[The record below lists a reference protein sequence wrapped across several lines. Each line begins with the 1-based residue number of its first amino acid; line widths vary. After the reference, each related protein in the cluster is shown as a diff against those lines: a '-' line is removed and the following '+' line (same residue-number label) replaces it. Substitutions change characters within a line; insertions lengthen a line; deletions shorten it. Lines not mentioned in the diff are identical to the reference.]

1 MSGQNSPKTG
11 DSRMRP
17 IRVLLAAP
25 SLEIVG
31 GQSIQAFRLLEALKN
46 RPEICVDFQPINPR
60 LSAPFRPLQRIK
72 YVRTLATEAVYATE
86 LFPRLKTADVVHV
99 FTAGFSSFLL
109 TFVPLLAAA
118 RANRKPII
126 LNYHDGRAE
135 DHLRRSR
142 LAVKLA
148 RQADT
153 IVVPSGYLAGIFAR
167 FGFEARPIF
176 NMIDP
181 SRFSFRE
188 RRKVKPY
195 FLHNRGL
202 EHHYNPAC
210 SLRAFAIVQ
219 RKYPEARLDVAHDGP
234 LRGELEALA
243 AALELNNVRFLGAV
257 DQNRMRE
264 LYHDAEIYLMSP
276 DADNMP
282 LSILECFATG
292 VPLVSTAAGGVPYM
306 VEDGR
311 TGLLVP
317 LNDHQA
323 LAAAA
328 LRLIEEEGLALRL
341 AKNGLRECERY
352 QPDRVAK
359 EWCVIYREVSSLK
372 RERT

>member
-1 MSGQNSPKTG
+1 
-11 DSRMRP
+11 MRP
-17 IRVLLAAP
+17 IRVLVAAP

-46 RPEICVDFQPINPR
+46 RPEICVAFQPINPR
-60 LSAPFRPLQRIK
+60 LGVPFRPLQRIK
-72 YVRTLATEAVYATE
+72 YVRTLATETVYAGE
-86 LFPRLKTADVVHV
+86 LFARLRTADVVHA
-99 FTAGFSSFLL
+99 FTAGYSSFLL

-135 DHLRRSR
+135 SHFERSP
-142 LAVKLA
+142 LAIKLA
-148 RQADT
+148 RKADR

-167 FGFEARPIF
+167 FGLKARPIF
-176 NMIDP
+176 NMIDA

-188 RRKVKPY
+188 RRRVKPY

-202 EHHYNPAC
+202 ERHYNPAC

-219 RKYPEARLDVAHDGP
+219 RKHPDATLDVAHDGP

-243 AALELNNVRFLGAV
+243 EALGLNNVRFLGAV
-257 DQNRMRE
+257 DQNRMRD
-264 LYHDAEIYLMSP
+264 LYDDAEIYLMSP
-276 DADNMP
+276 NADNMP
-282 LSILECFATG
+282 LSILECFASG

-311 TGLLVP
+311 TGLLVSP
-317 LNDHQA
+317 NDHQA
-323 LAAAA
+323 LATAA
-328 LRLIEEEGLALRL
+328 LRLIEEEGLALQL
-341 AKNGLRECERY
+341 AANGFRECERY

-359 EWCVIYREVSSLK
+359 EWCAVYSELSALK
-372 RERT
+372 PSR